1 MPLVEAGQLRWNP
14 ASGFE
19 SAAQAATD
27 ANGCGHPTGEED
39 RAMSSPPLLR
49 SVDAV
54 TVPVPDLDAG
64 LAFYRDRLG
73 HRLLWRHDHLG
84 QAGLALA
91 ARGTELVLTTQAPY
105 APSWLVS
112 SADEAASAVV
122 AAGGRR
128 VTGPTDIPVGR
139 LAVVEDVF
147 GNELVLVDL
156 TKGRYATD
164 DQGNVTGVA

>member
-1 MPLVEAGQLRWNP
+1 
-14 ASGFE
+14 
-19 SAAQAATD
+19 
-27 ANGCGHPTGEED
+27 
-39 RAMSSPPLLR
+39 MSFPPLLR

-73 HRLLWRHDHLG
+73 HRLLWRHDQLG
-84 QAGLALA
+84 QAGLELA
-91 ARGTELVLTTQAPY
+91 TQGTELVLTTQAPY

-112 SADEAASAVV
+112 SADDAVSAVV

-128 VTGPTDIPVGR
+128 VAGPADIPVGR

-156 TKGRYATD
+156 SKGLYETD
-164 DQGNVTGVA
+164 DRGNVTGVA